1 MIFIFFLLFKITI
14 FNKKILNRQ
23 KREVNHDREANH
35 DMHKYFWKF
44 FIVFK
49 SIFQK
54 YFKKIFFYFTLIL

>member
-23 KREVNHDREANH
+23 EREANH
-35 DMHKYFWKF
+35 DIHKYFWKF

-54 YFKKIFFYFTLIL
+54 HFKKLFFYFTLIL